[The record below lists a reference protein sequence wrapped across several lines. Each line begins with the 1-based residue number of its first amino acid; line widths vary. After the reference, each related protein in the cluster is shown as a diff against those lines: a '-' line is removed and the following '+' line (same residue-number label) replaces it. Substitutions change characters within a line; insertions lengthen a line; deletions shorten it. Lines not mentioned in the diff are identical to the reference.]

1 MKNKVFL
8 TVFIG
13 VALIMGISS
22 ILVYTQLYTV
32 QSVNL
37 DPLTDSLYREDSKVL
52 NWILSSIPLDK
63 IDTLKLPDSWAEIFV
78 VNNSD
83 LNLVNSSN
91 PAHKGMA
98 LHKHPLL
105 LDQASVIIP
114 AIESKKSSS
123 VNTKDYMVVVQ
134 PLSNDQ
140 SIIALKPKAWERGL
154 VAEHDKRLKSTTYGI
169 FMILGIF
176 LVVGVCITILLAFI
190 ISKMTVSPT
199 RKAFSALEALSLG
212 DFDYDIGAAKDK
224 EMESFVESYLRLK
237 TSLEMALE
245 KISRR

>member
-1 MKNKVFL
+1 MKIKVFL
-8 TVFIG
+8 IVCIG
-13 VALIMGISS
+13 AALMMGISL
-22 ILVYTQLYTV
+22 ILIYTQLKTV

-37 DPLTDSLYREDSKVL
+37 DPLTNSLYKEDSKVL
-52 NWILSSIPLDK
+52 TWILSSVPTDK

-91 PAHKGMA
+91 PSHKGIA

-105 LDQASVIIP
+105 LDQASTII
-114 AIESKKSSS
+114 ASIESKKPSS
-123 VNTKDYMVVVQ
+123 VNLKDYMVVVQ

-140 SIIALKPKAWERGL
+140 SIIALKPKAWEKGL
-154 VAEHDKRLKSTTYGI
+154 VAEHDNLLKSTSSS
-169 FMILGIF
+169 IF
-176 LVVGVCITILLAFI
+176 LKLCIFLIFGVCLTISLAFF
-190 ISKMTVSPT
+190 ISKTAISPAH
-199 RKAFSALEALSLG
+199 KAFTALEALSLG
-212 DFDYDIGAAKDK
+212 DFDFDLEATKDK
-224 EMESFVESYLRLK
+224 EMETFIESYIRLK

>member
-105 LDQASVIIP
+105 LDQ
-114 AIESKKSSS
+114 
-123 VNTKDYMVVVQ
+123 VVRP
-134 PLSNDQ
+134 PLN
-140 SIIALKPKAWERGL
+140 LFFLLRGCRFRDGRGFHVFFRLLL
-154 VAEHDKRLKSTTYGI
+154 VEID
-169 FMILGIF
+169 
-176 LVVGVCITILLAFI
+176 
-190 ISKMTVSPT
+190 
-199 RKAFSALEALSLG
+199 
-212 DFDYDIGAAKDK
+212 
-224 EMESFVESYLRLK
+224 
-237 TSLEMALE
+237 
-245 KISRR
+245 